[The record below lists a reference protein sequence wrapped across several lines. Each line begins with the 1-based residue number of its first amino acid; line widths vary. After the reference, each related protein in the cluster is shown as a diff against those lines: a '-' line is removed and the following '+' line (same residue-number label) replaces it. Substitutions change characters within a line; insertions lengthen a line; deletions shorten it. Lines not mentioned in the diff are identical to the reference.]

1 MRLDGTADRVF
12 ELDGVEL
19 GVEVTAAGGDCTAA
33 GDLIIDVAAI
43 GSCDVHVASLAG
55 QGFLPSEGASGR
67 SFTLRLSVHVGG
79 GAAQPVDEIITLD
92 GFQFANGLCG
102 ER

>member
-1 MRLDGTADRVF
+1 MRLDATADRVF
-12 ELDGVEL
+12 DLDGVEL

-33 GDLIIDVAAI
+33 SDLIDVAAI